1 MTPGVFLLL
10 AGTVGVA
17 AFIQGTVGMG
27 FALIVA
33 PVCGLVAPGLLPVAL
48 LVLMLPLNCYVA
60 WRERAHLD
68 LNGAGWITLG
78 RTVGALL
85 GLWIL
90 TAITRG
96 HLDLLIG
103 LSTVLAALVSLCAPA
118 FEPGRMALIGAGMV
132 TGVTET
138 ATGIG
143 GPPLALV
150 YQHHQAPILR
160 STMALCFAVG
170 EIISLALFLVMGLVH
185 ARLVGAV
192 LALVPFLAAGAYL
205 SEHAHHHVQGA
216 LLRTFVIVF
225 AVISG
230 TLIIIKAY
238 L

>member
-10 AGTVGVA
+10 AGTVSVA

-48 LVLMLPLNCYVA
+48 LFLMLPLNGFVS

-68 LNGAGWITLG
+68 LKGAGWITLG
-78 RTVGALL
+78 RTAGALL
-85 GLWIL
+85 GIWIL
-90 TAITRG
+90 TAITRA
-96 HLDLLIG
+96 HLNLLIG

-118 FEPGRMALIGAGMV
+118 FEPGRMAFMTAGVV

-150 YQHHQAPILR
+150 YQHHQAPVLR
-160 STMALCFAVG
+160 STLALCFAVG
-170 EIISLALFLVMGLVH
+170 EVISLALFLAMGLVDS
-185 ARLVGAV
+185 RLAGAV

-205 SEHAHHHVQGA
+205 SRHAHHRVDGG

-225 AVISG
+225 AVLSG
-230 TLIIIKAY
+230 MLIVIRAA